1 MVWATCV
8 KGIPRLMSSPATHTF
23 CGSGGP
29 NMNPVLDSDS
39 GYRGDTQTVARGN
52 LAPWYLARLYK
63 GHDFSVALHSV
74 RDVASALRGS
84 TDC

>member
-1 MVWATCV
+1 
-8 KGIPRLMSSPATHTF
+8 
-23 CGSGGP
+23 
-29 NMNPVLDSDS
+29 MNPVLDSDS